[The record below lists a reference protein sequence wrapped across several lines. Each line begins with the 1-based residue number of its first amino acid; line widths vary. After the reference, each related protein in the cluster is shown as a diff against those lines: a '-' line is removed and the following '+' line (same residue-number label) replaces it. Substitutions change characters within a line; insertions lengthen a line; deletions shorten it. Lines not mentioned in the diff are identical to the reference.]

1 VTLVILLVQ
10 HGLVLQVQ
18 LMILLQELVAHKSQ
32 DLFLLHSF
40 LNLIFVRLNLI
51 QETLVLHFRA
61 MMITRNFAHICD
73 RSKDFV
79 VYELGICGTWP
90 CNILELVG
98 LLLYDFLQLFDLIS
112 FSLSELSSLVN
123 VVWVSGKRILFD
135 LEFLNKLLMDP

>member
-1 VTLVILLVQ
+1 VTLVILLIQ

-18 LMILLQELVAHKSQ
+18 LMILLQKLVAYKRQ
-32 DLFLLHSF
+32 YLFFLHSF
-40 LNLIFVRLNLI
+40 LDLIFICLNLI
-51 QETLVLHFRA
+51 QENLVLNFRA

-73 RSKDFV
+73 CSKNFV
-79 VYELGICGTWP
+79 VHEFRICGTRP

-98 LLLYDFLQLFDLIS
+98 FLLYDFFKLFDLIS

-123 VVWVSGKRILFD
+123 VVWVSCERILLY